1 MSDRRAE
8 QAPTGRPQA
17 NRKTDVDIA
26 RVYGDPERSG
36 RHAVL
41 VDRLWPRG
49 LKKAGAPFDL
59 WLKEV
64 APSTQ
69 LRTWYGHQPE
79 RFAEFAER
87 YRQELTQSPAREA
100 LEGLRAMM
108 GDGGLLLVTATR
120 DVDRSAAAVLRDV
133 LVGG

>member
-1 MSDRRAE
+1 MSDRGAE
-8 QAPTGRPQA
+8 QAPTGRSQG
-17 NRKTDVDIA
+17 NRKADVDIA

-64 APSTQ
+64 APSTE

-79 RFAEFAER
+79 RFAQFAER
-87 YRQELTQSPAREA
+87 YQQELTQSPAREA
-100 LEGLRAMM
+100 LERLRAMM
-108 GDGGLLLVTATR
+108 GDGPLLLVTATR
-120 DVDRSAAAVLRDV
+120 DVDRSAAAVLRDM
-133 LVGG
+133 LVGA